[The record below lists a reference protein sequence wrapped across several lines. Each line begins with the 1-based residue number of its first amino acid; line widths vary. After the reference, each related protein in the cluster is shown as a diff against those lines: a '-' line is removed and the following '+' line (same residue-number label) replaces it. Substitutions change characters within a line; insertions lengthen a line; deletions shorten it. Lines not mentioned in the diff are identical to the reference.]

1 MELMSGR
8 YVAVHPHSA
17 VASEQT
23 ANVLAS
29 MGVGILGQSNLKTL
43 HVITAPST
51 GEHFHHTRRQ
61 FPKNRM
67 TSIQKIDYA
76 LLPKKVKKQLRD
88 ALTNPQNIVYQLPTS
103 AWRTYAASAFWVLVL
118 LFLGWSILGN
128 GFGDP
133 LSDNGVQNKGFF
145 ITYCILGA
153 LTAYAVGA
161 ALNYRSLCDMFP
173 FKPGLYLLPF
183 TLIDARSAKLKVYD
197 MVLLRQIEI
206 TIHRTNGRYT
216 KTEFK
221 MAFKDGKRH
230 KLFVYNEAIATDL
243 PVRWDALKSQAQAA
257 HANRDGATV
266 QGFDPFAELRNNNWQ
281 LKPSDASGGALWL
294 RLLGS
299 RVAVAAIVGSLC
311 AVAVGLVRNFASDKA
326 MYRAI
331 NEQKTEANYL
341 GYIGN
346 GWLKLREARAALPR
360 VAFEEVRNKH
370 SVTALRSLLR
380 RYPAANLQDDVH
392 AEIHALY
399 QKAFALFQKQVP
411 QANASLL
418 PAMQRLMDFLEAK
431 GDPNVQIHFSRPTTS
446 ALEDLDVK
454 LKMRGGKYGNVIP
467 AASHFTASS
476 AATREARI
484 AAALQV
490 GFRAT
495 FPNDVL
501 ALQVNNSVNVAPP
514 MLDIHYEIEPS
525 GALYT
530 EQNNSPAQAA
540 RQFVG
545 LVARFKVALVVPDSA
560 DRWQF
565 DLEVQP
571 PETFTVNYKTQQGV
585 ATQGP
590 QDSQVYACLLYTS
603 DAADE

>member
-1 MELMSGR
+1 
-8 YVAVHPHSA
+8 
-17 VASEQT
+17 
-23 ANVLAS
+23 
-29 MGVGILGQSNLKTL
+29 
-43 HVITAPST
+43 
-51 GEHFHHTRRQ
+51 
-61 FPKNRM
+61 M
-67 TSIQKIDYA
+67 TSIQTLDYV
-76 LLPKKVKKQLRD
+76 LLPRKVKKQLRD
-88 ALTNPQNIVYQLPTS
+88 ALTNPKNIVYQFPTS
-103 AWRTYAASAFWVLVL
+103 AWRTYATSAFWVLVL
-118 LFLGWSILGN
+118 LFLGVSILGN

-133 LSDNGVQNKGFF
+133 LSDNGVQNNGFF
-145 ITYCILGA
+145 ITYCILGT

-161 ALNYRSLCDMFP
+161 VLNYRNLCDMFP

-197 MVLLRQIEI
+197 MVLLRQVEI

-221 MAFKDGKRH
+221 LAFKDGKRH
-230 KLFVYNEAIATDL
+230 SFFIVDEARATDV
-243 PVRWDALKSQAQAA
+243 PARWDALKSQTHAA
-257 HANRDGATV
+257 HENRDAAAL

-281 LKPSDASGGALWL
+281 LKQSDAQGGALWL

-331 NEQKTEANYL
+331 NEQKTEANYV
-341 GYIGN
+341 GYISN
-346 GWLKLREARAALPR
+346 GWLKVREARTALPR
-360 VAFEEVRNKH
+360 VAFDEVRRQQ
-370 SVTALRSLLR
+370 SVTALKRLLK

-392 AEIHALY
+392 AEIHVLY
-399 QKAFALFQKQVP
+399 QKAFALFQKQVSD
-411 QANASLL
+411 ANSSLL
-418 PAMQRLMDFLEAK
+418 PVMQRLMDFLEAK
-431 GDPNVQIHFSRPTTS
+431 GDPNVQIHFSRPSSS
-446 ALEDLDVK
+446 ALEDLDLRLK
-454 LKMRGGKYGNVIP
+454 LRGGKFGNVIP

-476 AATREARI
+476 AATRESRI

-490 GFRAT
+490 GFHAT

-501 ALQVNNSVNVAPP
+501 ALQVNNSVNVTPP

-530 EQNNSPAQAA
+530 EQNNSPAQVA

-545 LVARFKVALVVPDSA
+545 LVARFKVVLVVPDSA

-565 DLEVQP
+565 ELEVQP

-585 ATQGP
+585 ASQGP
-590 QDSQVYACLLYTS
+590 QDSQVYAVMAERAFEQLASKLRAAFFNTGS
-603 DAADE
+603 DALVKAGKP